1 MAQELEI
8 KLTVARACLEQAYD
22 WFENQSCANSGE
34 ARELVNHYYDTPR
47 AELNRQR
54 AALRVRDTGDG
65 FIQTLKTQGDFTK
78 GAHRRQEWE
87 WPLLGRDLNI
97 GLLADTPLW
106 EGVNLAELEPV
117 FETNFR
123 RHTLMLDDGSAS
135 IECAFDAGV
144 IRANDTDWPLHE
156 IELEL
161 KGGDE
166 ASLLHWASNLA
177 RDVPVFLNLISKAEQ
192 GYYRAG
198 LHNPQLAADKAPLER
213 LLKALSLLWLTEE
226 GVADALDALPA
237 VESLAQSASCAG
249 ELAWLRQSLV
259 DQPNGIFKDGRLGQL
274 QLLLVGQNETG

>member
-8 KLTVARACLEQAYD
+8 KLTVVPAGLEQAYG

-34 ARELVNHYYDTPR
+34 ARELVNQYYDTPK

-65 FIQTLKTQGDFTK
+65 FIQTLKTQGDFSN

-97 GLLADTPLW
+97 GLLADTPLG

-123 RHTLMLDDGSAS
+123 RRTLMLDDGRAS

-144 IRANDTDWPLHE
+144 IRASDTDWPLHE

-166 ASLLHWASNLA
+166 ASLLYWASKLA
-177 RDVPVFLNLISKAEQ
+177 QDVPVFLNLISKAEQ

-198 LHNPQLAADKAPLER
+198 LHRPQLAADKAPLER
-213 LLKALSLLWLTEE
+213 FLKSLSLLWLKEE
-226 GVADALDALPA
+226 GVADVLDALAA
-237 VESLAQSASCAG
+237 VEPLAKSANCAV
-249 ELAWLRQSLV
+249 ELAWLRQRLE
-259 DQPNGIFKDGRLGQL
+259 DQPKGIFEDRRLGQF
-274 QLLLVGQNETG
+274 QLLLVDQNEAG